1 MNNQIWLQY
10 GCNIFWNIYK
20 KIPQNIPKVIIPIIC
35 GLPILYYATKKWKS
49 SVTVED
55 NYQNIINVKN
65 NTNQSVMY
73 QYCNF

>member
-49 SVTVED
+49 SVTD
-55 NYQNIINVKN
+55 
-65 NTNQSVMY
+65 T
-73 QYCNF
+73 

>member
-10 GCNIFWNIYK
+10 GCNIYK
-20 KIPQNIPKVIIPIIC
+20 KIPQNIPKVIIPII
-35 GLPILYYATKKWKS
+35 YYATKKWKS
-49 SVTVED
+49 SVTLED